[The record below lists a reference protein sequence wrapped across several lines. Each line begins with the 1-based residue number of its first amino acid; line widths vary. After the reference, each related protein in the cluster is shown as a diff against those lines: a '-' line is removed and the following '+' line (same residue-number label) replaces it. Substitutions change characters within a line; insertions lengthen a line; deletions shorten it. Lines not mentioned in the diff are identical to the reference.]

1 MTSISETGHAKNVA
15 NFEDLISFC
24 QGYGATYNPVRD
36 NLKIAQ
42 LQTMLTS
49 AEAILSTVR
58 TSKTAYDI
66 ATNNRRL
73 AFEDL
78 KPFSTKVLNAF
89 IVSGADKLAIDDLK
103 GINKKIQG
111 TGKKKTTIPTTPT
124 TDEPT
129 PKSISTSQQSYDRQI
144 DHLANLIQVLELNT
158 IYNPNENELKLQAI
172 KDKLTDLKSKITN
185 HINAY
190 TQYSNAISERNKVLY
205 DPLTGLVQTAKEIK
219 QYVKSIF
226 GATSSQFRQISGIE
240 FKVRK
245 G

>member
-24 QGYGATYNPVRD
+24 QGFGASYNPVRD

-42 LQTMLTS
+42 LQTMKSSVEDIMNT
-49 AEAILSTVR
+49 AR
-58 TSKTAYDI
+58 TSKTAFDI

-78 KPFSTKVLNAF
+78 KTFSTKVLNAF

-111 TGKKKTTIPTTPT
+111 TGKKKNTAPTTPT
-124 TDEPT
+124 TEEPT

-190 TQYSNAISERNKVLY
+190 TQYSNAISERNKMLY
-205 DPLTGLVQTAKEIK
+205 DPITGLVQTAKEIK

>member
-78 KPFSTKVLNAF
+78 KPFVTKVFNAF
-89 IVSGADKLAIDDLK
+89 VVSGADKLAIDDLK

-111 TGKKKTTIPTTPT
+111 PGKKKKTTPTTPT

-144 DHLANLIQVLELNT
+144 DHLANLIQVLEQNT
-158 IYNPNENELKLQAI
+158 MYNPNENELKLEAI
-172 KDKLTDLKSKITN
+172 KDKLSEFKTKNTS

-190 TQYSNAISERNKVLY
+190 TQYNNAITERNKILY
-205 DPLTGLVQTAKEIK
+205 DPITGMLQTVKEVK
-219 QYVKSIF
+219 FYVKSLF
-226 GATSSQFRQISGIE
+226 GANSTQYRQVTGIK
-240 FKVRK
+240 FKLVK
-245 G
+245 